1 MNFAA
6 IVLAADRRPPDPV
19 ARAAG
24 APCKS
29 LTPLAGKPLL
39 SRVIAALDQ
48 SRLVERIVV
57 CGPEEAAWRNLTLP
71 RSGKPVRWIPPAP
84 SPSLSAWNGL
94 EQVPKEMPALLT
106 TADIAFPKA
115 TTFDDFC
122 RQARNG
128 DTDVAVGLVPLAP
141 VNERFPDVRRTA
153 LKFADGPFC
162 TCNLFAF
169 LTPRGRELVT
179 FWRRLEQ
186 ERKRPWRMI
195 RQLGIVPLVRYWR
208 GRLTT
213 AEVAGRVEE
222 RLGIRVRFVILN
234 EPEAAIDIDTPE
246 DLALAR
252 RYLEAARRSPPGES
266 GDSTS

>member
-1 MNFAA
+1 MSFAA

-29 LTPLAGKPLL
+29 LAPLAGKPLL
-39 SRVIAALDQ
+39 LRVIAALDQ
-48 SRLVERIVV
+48 SRIIDRIVV
-57 CGPEEAAWRNLTLP
+57 CGPQEAIWRNLTLP
-71 RSGKPVRWIPPAP
+71 RSEKTVHWIPPSP

-94 EQVPKEMPALLT
+94 EQVSPEMPALLT
-106 TADIAFPKA
+106 TADVAFPHA
-115 TTFDDFC
+115 EIFDNFC
-122 RQARNG
+122 QHAL
-128 DTDVAVGLVPLAP
+128 DSDADVAVGLVPLAL
-141 VNERFPDVRRTA
+141 VNARFPDVRRTA
-153 LKFADGPFC
+153 LNFADGPFC

-169 LTPRGRELVT
+169 LTPRGRELVA

-195 RQLGIVPLVRYWR
+195 RHLGIAPLLCYWL

-213 AEVAGRVEE
+213 TEVADRVEK
-222 RLGIRVRFVILN
+222 RLGIRVRFVILR

-252 RYLEAARRSPPGES
+252 RYLETVRRSSPEEDGV
-266 GDSTS
+266 STS

>member
-1 MNFAA
+1 MSFAA

-39 SRVIAALDQ
+39 SRVIAALGQ
-48 SRLVERIVV
+48 SRVIDRIVI
-57 CGPEEAAWRNLTLP
+57 CGPREAFWRNLTLP
-71 RSGKPVRWIPPAP
+71 RPGKPVRWIPPAP
-84 SPSLSAWNGL
+84 SPSLSAWNGF
-94 EQVPKEMPALLT
+94 EQVPREMPVLLT
-106 TADIAFPKA
+106 TADVAFPKA
-115 TTFDDFC
+115 EVFDDFC
-122 RQARNG
+122 RRAL
-128 DTDVAVGLVPLAP
+128 DSDADVTVGLVPLAL

-153 LKFADGPFC
+153 LNFADGPFC

-169 LTPRGRELVT
+169 LTPQGRELVA

-195 RQLGIVPLVRYWR
+195 RQLGIVPLLQYWR

-213 AEVAGRVEE
+213 AEVAERVEK
-222 RLGIRVRFVILN
+222 RLGIRVRFVILS

-246 DLALAR
+246 DLTLAR
-252 RYLEAARRSPPGES
+252 RYLEAAGRSPPEES
-266 GDSTS
+266 GVSTS